1 MNKNT
6 KKKLYVAPQ
15 MTILQMK
22 TNCQLLQ
29 GSYYYQKKNSDSG
42 NSPSYQVIDFD

>member
-6 KKKLYVAPQ
+6 KKKIYVAPQ
-15 MTILQMK
+15 MTVLQMK

-29 GSYYYQKKNSDSG
+29 GSYYYQNKTSNSG
-42 NSPSYQVIDFD
+42 TPQYQIVDFD